1 MLNVCTHED
10 THTHTQRGVRTE
22 MMGYYSD
29 RVSVICVPGR
39 RLLACRSLR
48 SQRFDFLVRDPAA
61 R

>member
-10 THTHTQRGVRTE
+10 REREGGVRTD
-22 MMGYYSD
+22 MLGYYSD